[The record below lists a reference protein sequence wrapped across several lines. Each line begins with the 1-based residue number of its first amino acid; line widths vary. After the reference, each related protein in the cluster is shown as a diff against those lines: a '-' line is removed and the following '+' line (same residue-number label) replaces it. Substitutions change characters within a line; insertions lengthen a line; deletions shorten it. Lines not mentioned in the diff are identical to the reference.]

1 MKKSV
6 LGLLVAASLI
16 PSIASAHTPLFDC
29 YLDDTSVLCEGGF
42 SDGSSASGVEIL
54 VVDAAGNNLI
64 KSKLN
69 EDAEIEF
76 SKPEVDY
83 KVIFNAGPG
92 HTIEKDGK
100 EIFE

>member
-1 MKKSV
+1 MKKLV
-6 LGLLVAASLI
+6 LGLLVSASLV

-29 YLDDTSVLCEGGF
+29 YLDDSSVLCEGGF

-54 VVDAAGNNLI
+54 VVDTAGKNLI
-64 KSKLN
+64 TSKLN

-76 SKPEVDY
+76 DKPEVEY

-100 EIFE
+100 DIVE